1 MALDFTGIE
10 NIEFYSGHYLEAVL
24 EGDLKGLFTSWKK
37 VEDETGHKA
46 PYKRFNPIASA
57 WEKARKQ
64 AGGEPDPVERWR
76 AARAFHAELIEAL
89 GYPYAPDTARLE
101 DDTLVPL
108 ATRIDRDGRPYLWI
122 VDAPFPRDVSADPL
136 DSPPLRSQYPAEV
149 EGPELQVVP
158 RSADPSLK
166 GEPATWRE
174 LLDTTLFR
182 LESAPRWI
190 LFLAGDE
197 ILLAERHKWPAGRFL
212 RFDLGELFARRSPKA
227 LQAFCALVHRDA
239 LAPEGRPSLHDSLE
253 ESSHKHAFAVSAD
266 LKHGVRRAVELLAN
280 EAVWFRREK
289 QRKGVFNE
297 AELASALERDC
308 LTWLYRLLFLFYV
321 EARGSELGVV
331 PMKSDA
337 YREGYSLEKLRD
349 LELVPLTTKKMR
361 EGYYLDHSLKLL
373 FRIVNDGFPEGPED
387 GQGALAMQGGLMEA
401 MRLPALRSPLFDDDK
416 LQVLKGVRFRNCVL
430 QEILQLLSLSAEK
443 KRKSRGRISYAQL
456 GINQLGAV
464 YEGLLSYT
472 GFFATEDLYE
482 VASEKD
488 CKKLSGKPATEREAL
503 KTYFVPTSRIGDYEE
518 GEIVKDER
526 ERKVVHKKGTFIFRL
541 AGRNREKSASYYT
554 PEVLTQCLV
563 KYALKEL
570 LWDEGEEG
578 EKPQRKKTA
587 DEILALTICE
597 PAMGSSAFLIEAVDQ
612 LADAYLEARQ
622 EEVKASGGE
631 TIAPEDYQREKR
643 RVKARLATNNCYGVD
658 LNPTAVELAKVSLWL
673 ATLHENG
680 KCPWFGLRL
689 ATGNSLVGARREV
702 FKTAD
707 VTRKGTKDNP
717 NWLGLVPEPVPLNHG
732 EDAPPPDEVV
742 WANWTAPTRPKGTIY
757 HFLLPAE
764 GMAAFD
770 KDRVIKQL
778 APESVKRIKEWRKE
792 FCMPFNKKDA
802 ERLEQLSDAVDR
814 LLAQVVRERVLATQE
829 TSDRIPVWGELQSAQ
844 QAELLVRDQEE
855 VAASLEDG
863 SSAYRR
869 LKLAM
874 DAWCALWFWPIEE
887 AGLLP
892 DRATWLAQVEL
903 ILKGQVTHTDVWQQQ
918 NLFAELSP
926 KPQGEPATSEGVTAS
941 EARPNEVSGE
951 RLKRLQALSDAFRD
965 RRSAYFDACGLADID
980 ALVES
985 DACLSTVQGIAN
997 RLKFH
1002 HWDLRFAE
1010 VFATRGGFGL
1020 VLGNP
1025 PWIKLEWKEAW
1036 ILGDL
1041 DPLLDI
1047 RGDRATAISNR
1058 REAALSSKTALQE
1071 YLLEATGME
1080 GTQNFLNAPENFP
1093 NMVGVQGNLY
1103 KCFLTTAWRVSAH
1116 SGASAFLHPEG
1127 VYDDPRG
1134 ALLRKSMYRRLALH
1148 LQFRN
1153 VLPLFEGTNDHG
1165 VLRFSLNVYRG
1176 YETESPDFLT
1186 CANLYHPNTVDE
1198 AFGHDGGGPVPG
1210 IRDSAD
1216 QWERRGHRER
1226 LVKVGP
1232 RVLETFAELYE
1243 DRDVDPLGSRLP
1255 AVHSNAIVRVLEVLA
1270 SQPKRLGDD
1279 AESYSATEMWHE
1291 TNSQKAG
1298 IIDRVTSFPEAL
1310 SDLVVQGP
1318 HFYVATPLSKT
1329 PRAISET
1336 RGAYDD
1342 IDISGIDSDYLPRSN
1357 YRPIRKPE
1365 TLTKLPHWK
1374 AEAVTNYFRL
1384 GARTMIVP
1392 SNERTLISALLP
1404 REVWHIDTCFSLVME
1419 PRKLMKTCFAFST
1432 IPFDF
1437 MVKVTGKSHF
1447 RNEIAARLPVLD
1459 LEQLEAPALCRA
1471 LRLNCITVAFSD
1483 LWTELFD
1490 ARFCEDS
1497 FTSDDRRLPAF
1508 ESLGSKWA
1516 WSSPFR
1522 TDFERRFALV
1532 ESDVLSAMALSLGVD
1547 ELLAIYSV
1555 QFPVMQKYER
1565 ARLYD
1570 QLGRTV
1576 AASKTSG
1583 GNPAVSLVELA
1594 STLKEQAGFDVHA
1607 EYRPDGS
1614 NTQELRK
1621 QKIKL
1626 GKKEADVLGVS
1637 ERCTMADLLAETE
1650 VRWSDH
1656 DHPEGCPVR
1665 LVGLRYTDPGLEPC
1679 RERVYPTPW
1688 TRCDRE
1694 ADYRQAWAEF
1704 ERRLGVRSSL
1714 SEPSGGDSSIQAS
1727 EVLS

>member
-24 EGDLKGLFTSWKK
+24 EGDLKGLFASWKK

-64 AGGEPDPVERWR
+64 AGGEPNPVERWR

-108 ATRIDRDGRPYLWI
+108 ASRIDCDGRPYLWI
-122 VDAPFPRDVSADPL
+122 VDAPFSRDDSADAL
-136 DSPPLRSQYPAEV
+136 DSPPLRNQYPAEV

-158 RSADPSLK
+158 RSDDPSLK

-197 ILLAERHKWPAGRFL
+197 VLLAERHKWPAGRFL

-239 LAPEGRPSLHDSLE
+239 LAPEGGPSLHDSLE
-253 ESSHKHAFAVSAD
+253 ESSHKHAFAVSGD

-297 AELASALERDC
+297 AELASGLERDC

-349 LELVPLTTKKMR
+349 LELVPLTTEKMR

-373 FRIVNDGFPEGPED
+373 FRIVNDGFPEDPGD
-387 GQGALAMQGGLMEA
+387 SQGALAMRGGLVET
-401 MRLPALRSPLFDDDK
+401 MRLPALRSPLFDDDT
-416 LQVLKGVRFRNCVL
+416 LQVLKGVKFRNRVL

-472 GFFATEDLYE
+472 GFFAKEDLYE

-488 CKKLSGKPATEREAL
+488 IKKLSGKPAAEREAL
-503 KTYFVPTSRIGDYEE
+503 KTYFVPASRIDDYQER
-518 GEIVKDER
+518 EIVKDEVG
-526 ERKVVHKKGTFIFRL
+526 RKVVHKKGTFIFRL

-570 LWDEGEEG
+570 LWEGGKEGE
-578 EKPQRKKTA
+578 PPRCKKTA

-622 EEVKASGGE
+622 EEKGE
-631 TIAPEDYQREKR
+631 TIPPEDYQREKR

-673 ATLHENG
+673 ATLHEDG

-702 FKTAD
+702 FKTTD
-707 VTRKGTKDNP
+707 VTRMGSKDNP
-717 NWLGLVPEPVPLNHG
+717 NWLGLVPEPVPLHHG
-732 EDAPPPDEVV
+732 EDAPSPAEVD
-742 WANWTAPTRPKGTIY
+742 WANWTAPPRPKGTIY

-770 KDRVIKQL
+770 KDKVINQL
-778 APESVKRIKEWRKE
+778 SLESVKRIKEWRKE
-792 FCMPFNKKDA
+792 FCKPFTKSEA
-802 ERLEQLSDAVDR
+802 ERLEQISDAVDR
-814 LLAQVVRERVLATQE
+814 LFAHVVRERVLATQE
-829 TSDRIPVWGELQSAQ
+829 TSDRIPVWGEPPSAQ
-844 QAELLVRDQEE
+844 QSVLLVCDQEE

-892 DRATWLAQVEL
+892 DRATWLAEMEL
-903 ILKGQVTHTDVWQQQ
+903 ILKGQVTHEEVWQQQ
-918 NLFAELSP
+918 GLFVDLPPADH
-926 KPQGEPATSEGVTAS
+926 GEAMTSEV
-941 EARPNEVSGE
+941 VSADVALQIEGSAE

-965 RRSAYFDACGLADID
+965 RRASYFEQCALADINAVLRED
-980 ALVES
+980 PSLRAAQS
-985 DACLSTVQGIAN
+985 TADRLS
-997 RLKFH
+997 FH
-1002 HWDLRFAE
+1002 HWPLRFAE
-1010 VFATRGGFGL
+1010 VFANRGGFDL
-1020 VLGNP
+1020 ILGNP
-1025 PWIKLEWKEAW
+1025 PWIKVQFNETALLSDHSAG
-1036 ILGDL
+1036 LGL
-1041 DPLLDI
+1041 RKSGGAEFKRI
-1047 RGDRATAISNR
+1047 RG
-1058 REAALSSKTALQE
+1058 E
-1071 YLLEATGME
+1071 LLCSQDVLELYFEEFTSMT
-1080 GTQNFLNAPENFP
+1080 GTQRFVKDLQNFSALK
-1093 NMVGVQGNLY
+1093 GSQSNLY
-1103 KCFLTTAWRVSAH
+1103 KCFIARSFTLLSNCGITGLIHQKGLYHDPKGQSLRGEVLHRLRWLFHFSNKKLLFDSITDQKHYEVSIY
-1116 SGASAFLHPEG
+1116 SGE
-1127 VYDDPRG
+1127 RG
-1134 ALLRKSMYRRLALH
+1134 AAPR
-1148 LQFRN
+1148 FRFISN
-1153 VLPLFEGTNDHG
+1153 LF
-1165 VLRFSLNVYRG
+1165 
-1176 YETESPDFLT
+1176 
-1186 CANLYHPNTVDE
+1186 HPSTIDSSVH
-1198 AFGHDGGGPVPG
+1198 HDGAGPVPG
-1210 IRDSAD
+1210 LKGSSGSWDLH
-1216 QWERRGHRER
+1216 GHRER
-1226 LVKVGP
+1226 IVAVDRSKLQQ
-1232 RVLETFAELYE
+1232 FAELLDE
-1243 DRDVDPLGSRLP
+1243 PGADWSSARIPLIHSESTMAVVSRF
-1255 AVHSNAIVRVLEVLA
+1255 SRISR
-1270 SQPKRLGDD
+1270 RLGDLGD
-1279 AESYSATEMWHE
+1279 GYYCMWMWHE
-1291 TNSQKAG
+1291 TEAPRKG
-1298 IIDRVTSFPEAL
+1298 IIRKTTVYPASRKDWI
-1310 SDLVVQGP
+1310 VQGP
-1318 HFYVATPLSKT
+1318 HFFNGTPIYQT
-1329 PRAISET
+1329 PREVCEHNQ
-1336 RGAYDD
+1336 AYDEVD
-1342 IDISGIDSDYLPRSN
+1342 LIDVSAKYLPR
-1357 YRPIRKPE
+1357 
-1365 TLTKLPHWK
+1365 
-1374 AEAVTNYFRL
+1374 TNYVRNCDDL
-1384 GARTMIVP
+1384 EYEQNLP
-1392 SNERTLISALLP
+1392 SFHSRPVLKGYRVLIRAFVTTTGERTLVSAIFPPEVGHVHGVIGVNLDQENLALFAAMSAALPYDFLL
-1404 REVWHIDTCFSLVME
+1404 RIGTNTGLYDG
-1419 PRKLMKTCFAFST
+1419 T
-1432 IPFDF
+1432 I
-1437 MVKVTGKSHF
+1437 
-1447 RNEIAARLPVLD
+1447 
-1459 LEQLEAPALCRA
+1459 
-1471 LRLNCITVAFSD
+1471 
-1483 LWTELFD
+1483 
-1490 ARFCEDS
+1490 
-1497 FTSDDRRLPAF
+1497 RRLPFPEREDVHAPLIHRALVLNCLTEEYSALW
-1508 ESLGSKWA
+1508 ESSISSCQVEIFTRIDRRFRPLETESTWKWSA
-1516 WSSPFR
+1516 ALRSPL
-1522 TDFERRFALV
+1522 ERRQALV
-1532 ESDVLSAMALSLGVD
+1532 ELDVLVAMSLELSLED
-1547 ELLAIYSV
+1547 LLLVYRV
-1555 QFPVMQKYER
+1555 HFPVLQEYDR
-1565 ARLYD
+1565 DRLYD
-1570 QLGRTV
+1570 QSGRVVPT
-1576 AASKTSG
+1576 SKNVG
-1583 GNPAVSLVELA
+1583 DRPALSLVELA
-1594 STLKEQAGFDVHA
+1594 ATLKEQAGFDVHA
-1607 EYRPDGS
+1607 EYPPDGS

-1637 ERCTMADLLAETE
+1637 EHCTMVDLLAETE
-1650 VRWSDH
+1650 VRWSDE
-1656 DHPEGCPVR
+1656 DHPEGRLVR
-1665 LVGLRYTDPGLEPC
+1665 LVGLRYTDPGLEP
-1679 RERVYPTPW
+1679 RMERVYPTPW

-1704 ERRLGVRSSL
+1704 ERRLGVRSSVK
-1714 SEPSGGDSSIQAS
+1714 EVSGGDVSGGDVSLQAS
-1727 EVLS
+1727 ELLS